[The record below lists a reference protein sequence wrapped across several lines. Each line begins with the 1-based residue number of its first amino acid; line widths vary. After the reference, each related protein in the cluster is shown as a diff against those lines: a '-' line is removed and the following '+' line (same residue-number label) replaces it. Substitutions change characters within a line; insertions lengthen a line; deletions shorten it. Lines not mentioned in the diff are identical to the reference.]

1 MGMREDLLER
11 VAQARRRHAEAAR
24 ELGLANDAL
33 GAFEAQ
39 PARDA
44 DAEGDEVV
52 HPPGL
57 RRVTV
62 RG

>member
-33 GAFEAQ
+33 GAFETAERA
-39 PARDA
+39 P
-44 DAEGDEVV
+44 DAEDDEVV

-62 RG
+62 KG

>member
-1 MGMREDLLER
+1 MGTREDLLEK
-11 VAQARRRHAEAAR
+11 VAAARRRRAEAGREIDEVTQALR
-24 ELGLANDAL
+24 ELDATR
-33 GAFEAQ
+33 A
-39 PARDA
+39 PDV